1 MVAQKS
7 RLRLTLMLI
16 GLFAL
21 LSGSATGQ
29 QTPSQ
34 RYQPNRDGFAPPS
47 VHVAPQQMQKIP
59 PKFRGSNAYYQSSPA
74 TKQPA
79 FAGAKYTFSDQNASH
94 TERRSSARSG
104 SESQTQTQVPF
115 ETGTIQQTSYQV
127 DEEGRPVVP
136 AILAGGTNPAPAKS
150 SSQFQPP
157 SSPDDGLLM
166 QDAPPKTPDDFAAA
180 MNQARGQSPRIA
192 PGELASQSQDISAQM
207 AEFRRRAEEKANAQ
221 ALAAKS
227 DAENREI
234 ARLENQKRES
244 ERLQIQKLQ
253 SEQAAAEK
261 LAAANSEAVQRSAT
275 QSQELQISATRE
287 NAAQMATQRIT
298 AENVEADRNSQ
309 VETEAANEISASE
322 FIGSIASNP
331 PGKTEAPIQDN
342 NTAPKL
348 VAKQAVKSLRS
359 CSWRKI
365 HSRAKLSRIRR
376 YVPFH
381 PKKTPIKPTRLSGSV
396 HRLWKL

>member
-136 AILAGGTNPAPAKS
+136 AILAGGTNPAPAKLKVT
-150 SSQFQPP
+150 PGATP
-157 SSPDDGLLM
+157 SHDRVPVGFNPKL
-166 QDAPPKTPDDFAAA
+166 DASTRE
-180 MNQARGQSPRIA
+180 Q
-192 PGELASQSQDISAQM
+192 
-207 AEFRRRAEEKANAQ
+207 RRRHSHDILKVRQEDVKEREMDAYKGQ
-221 ALAAKS
+221 MLQYS
-227 DAENREI
+227 D
-234 ARLENQKRES
+234 K
-244 ERLQIQKLQ
+244 
-253 SEQAAAEK
+253 
-261 LAAANSEAVQRSAT
+261 V
-275 QSQELQISATRE
+275 
-287 NAAQMATQRIT
+287 
-298 AENVEADRNSQ
+298 
-309 VETEAANEISASE
+309 
-322 FIGSIASNP
+322 
-331 PGKTEAPIQDN
+331 
-342 NTAPKL
+342 
-348 VAKQAVKSLRS
+348 
-359 CSWRKI
+359 
-365 HSRAKLSRIRR
+365 
-376 YVPFH
+376 Y
-381 PKKTPIKPTRLSGSV
+381 
-396 HRLWKL
+396 